1 MSGDVMIEMKGKIF
15 NQLEIIELDEIK
27 SKEKKIPLLILR
39 YDEQDVSSSLKS
51 FILKCKKSKPQ
62 TRDELNEF

>member
-51 FILKCKKSKPQ
+51 FILKYKKSKPQ

>member
-39 YDEQDVSSSLKS
+39 YDEQDISSSLKS